1 MDETYQCV
9 LAVVQPG
16 VGLQMHQKHL
26 QQTPCLVFSLHAGYD
41 LARWQACGAVSSHSA
56 GASLPSLPLQCRY
69 EGGCDS
75 NYSRADLQMA
85 RCFVCGHK
93 GHLCC
98 KISPGT
104 APQPSC
110 WNCGGSHWAEDC
122 KQSYQGHLMAE
133 RLADR
138 RKLQHKKQQGA
149 RLQATAAAAAAG
161 NSWGTAGY
169 NDMQHD
175 SRQQQ
180 QYGGGGYGDGRG
192 FGGGGASGMMQR
204 YDSGDMYRQQQQQ
217 MAYMQQQQQ
226 RQQMTY
232 GGQQQGSWGGGQGYN
247 QQQMGGYNGQQQQG
261 RGYYQQQQQYGQG
274 YGGRQGYR

>member
-1 MDETYQCV
+1 MCLCV
-9 LAVVQPG
+9 CFLCHSGICFNCREPG
-16 VGLQMHQKHL
+16 HKLEDCPYARGAAPER
-26 QQTPCLVFSLHAGYD
+26 TRACL
-41 LARWQACGAVSSHSA
+41 RCGKYGCA
-56 GASLPSLPLQCRY
+56 ASNQGDWFRY

-98 KISPGT
+98 KPQPST

-133 RLADR
+133 RLQDR

-161 NSWGTAGY
+161 NSWGTGGY
-169 NDMQHD
+169 DMQD
-175 SRQQQ
+175 TRQQQ
-180 QYGGGGYGDGRG
+180 FGGGGYGGGRG
-192 FGGGGASGMMQR
+192 FGGAASGMMQGYNSR
-204 YDSGDMYRQQQQQ
+204 DMYRQQQQ
-217 MAYMQQQQQ
+217 MGYMQQQQQ
-226 RQQMTY
+226 QQMAY
-232 GGQQQGSWGGGQGYN
+232 GGQQQGSWGGGQGYS
-247 QQQMGGYNGQQQQG
+247 QQQMGGYGGQQQQG
-261 RGYYQQQQQYGQG
+261 RGFYQQQQYGQG